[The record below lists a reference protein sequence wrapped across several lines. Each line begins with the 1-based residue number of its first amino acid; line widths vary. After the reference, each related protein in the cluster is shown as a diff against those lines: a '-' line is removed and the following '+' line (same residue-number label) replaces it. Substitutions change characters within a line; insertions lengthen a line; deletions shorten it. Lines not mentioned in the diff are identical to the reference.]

1 MTRTLAGK
9 TIVVTGASRGIGRAI
24 AVRVAR
30 DGANVAILA
39 KTAQPHAKLPGTI
52 HTVAAEVEEAGGRA
66 LPLAVD
72 VRDEAAIDSAV
83 ARVAERFGGVD
94 ALINNAGA
102 IRLTGT
108 LDTPVARF
116 DLMWSVN
123 ARATFVCSRA
133 CLPHLLRAPNPH
145 VLALCPPLS
154 PDPRWLAPHPPYTLS
169 KYGMSLLVL
178 GMSAE
183 FADQGVAF
191 NGLWPRTVVATAAL
205 AMLGGRVRPESC
217 RSPAIV
223 ADAAHAIVTRDSR
236 ACTGRLLLDEEALRE
251 EGVTD
256 FTAYAVDPS
265 AALIPDLF
273 VDPPISRGSDP
284 GISEVS
290 RT

>member
-1 MTRTLAGK
+1 M
-9 TIVVTGASRGIGRAI
+9 VTGASRGIGRAI
-24 AVRVAR
+24 ALRAAR

-39 KTAQPHAKLPGTI
+39 KTAEPHPRLPGTI

-83 ARVAERFGGVD
+83 TRVAERFGGVD
-94 ALINNAGA
+94 VLVNNAGA

-123 ARATFVCSRA
+123 SRATFACSRT
-133 CLPHLLRAPNPH
+133 CLPHLLRSPNPH

-154 PDPRWLAPHPPYTLS
+154 LDPRWLAPHPPYTLS

-178 GMSAE
+178 GMAAE
-183 FADQGVAF
+183 FAGQGVAF
-191 NGLWPRTVVATAAL
+191 NGLWPRTVIATAAL

-217 RSPAIV
+217 RSPEIV
-223 ADAAHAIVTRDSR
+223 ADAAHAIVTRDSH
-236 ACTGRLLLDEEALRE
+236 ACTGKLLLDEEVLGE

-256 FTAYAVDPS
+256 FSSYALDPS
-265 AALIPDLF
+265 ATLMPDLF
-273 VDPPISRGSDP
+273 VDPASGQR
-284 GISEVS
+284 V
-290 RT
+290 